1 MQTERVY
8 IGIDVSKQWLDV
20 AVYPD
25 QSHWRT
31 ANTAAGHQQLVARLQ
46 GYAVAWVV
54 LEASGGY
61 EQGVVEA
68 LVGAGFAVSRVS
80 PARVRQFARSRGQL
94 AKTDRL
100 DAAVLA
106 LYAAKTA
113 DELCPVVVP
122 GDVQRQL
129 SALLQRRTQLLE
141 MLIAEQN
148 RLQTAPAFI
157 QPHIQTVI
165 ALLNDQL
172 QAINQQIDDLRNQLP
187 PDLQQRYQALQA
199 QPGVGPILA
208 STLIADVPELGTCS
222 RKQIAALIGVAP
234 FAHESGSQRRHRFI
248 KGGRAAV
255 RQVLYMATLAAIR
268 CHPVIRALYR
278 RLLQVGKLKKVALVA
293 CMRKFITILNA
304 VARDTLVSQSM
315 PVP

>member
-8 IGIDVSKQWLDV
+8 IGIDVSKKWLDV

-25 QSHWRT
+25 QTHWRT
-31 ANTAAGHQQLVARLQ
+31 TNTPTGHQQLVERLQ

-54 LEASGGY
+54 VEASGGY

-68 LVGAGFAVSRVS
+68 LVVAGIAVSRVS

-113 DELCPVVVP
+113 DELYPVVLP
-122 GDVQRQL
+122 SDVQRHL
-129 SALLQRRTQLLE
+129 SALLHRRTQLLE
-141 MLIAEQN
+141 MLTAEQN
-148 RLQTAPAFI
+148 RLQTAPPFI
-157 QPHIQTVI
+157 QAHIQAVVNVLT
-165 ALLNDQL
+165 DQL
-172 QAINQQIDDLRNQLP
+172 QAVTKQMDDLLDHLP
-187 PDLQQRYQALQA
+187 PDLQQRYQTLDA

-208 STLIADVPELGTCS
+208 SILIADVPELGACS
-222 RKQIAALIGVAP
+222 RKQIAALVGVAP
-234 FAHESGSQRRHRFI
+234 FAHESGSKRRHRFI

-268 CHPVIRALYR
+268 CHPVIRPLYQ
-278 RLLQVGKLKKVALVA
+278 RLLRAGKLKKVALVA
-293 CMRKFITILNA
+293 CMRKLITILNA
-304 VARDTLVSQSM
+304 VARATLAPQPR